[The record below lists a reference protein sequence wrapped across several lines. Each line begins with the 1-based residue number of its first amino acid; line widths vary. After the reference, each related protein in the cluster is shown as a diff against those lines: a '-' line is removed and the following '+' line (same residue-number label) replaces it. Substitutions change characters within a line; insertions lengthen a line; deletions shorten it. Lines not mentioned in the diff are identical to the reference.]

1 MPPIIAPMDEP
12 WSAENDPVPPPP
24 RRDAPIPPPWYQEVA
39 STPLSEKAHE
49 EARRAV
55 RIWRIVGLVVA
66 VFLISYAINVISAY
80 VALSEESRF
89 EITFAAFY
97 AALIQIAGWWFVGWA
112 LTRR

>member
-1 MPPIIAPMDEP
+1 MDEP
-12 WSAENDPVPPPP
+12 WSAENDDVPPRP
-24 RRDAPIPPPWYQEVA
+24 RRDAPIPPPWYEEVA
-39 STPLSEKAHE
+39 PTPLSEKAHE

-66 VFLISYAINVISAY
+66 VFLIIYAINVVLAY

-97 AALIQIAGWWFVGWA
+97 AVLIQIAGWWFVSWA
-112 LTRR
+112 VTRR